1 VFVSFP
7 SWPRP
12 LSLHIS
18 IADTATATSATS
30 AVSFRL
36 RNCAVSETE
45 KKDKDVGGKRRA
57 TVLSGGDKNDKLPS
71 ATLSV
76 QQYLS
81 RSRYNLLLLNSL
93 GYHSVLLFCILY

>member
-18 IADTATATSATS
+18 IADTATATS